1 MQIAIAILTLF
12 SIYNL
17 YLNFLLYKEI
27 NAMKQAQ
34 LDQAFTV
41 IRLMYHKAME
51 IEDYEALAK
60 ITKNMPKDFE
70 YDKFF

>member
-17 YLNFLLYKEI
+17 YTNFLLYKEL
-27 NAMKQAQ
+27 NAIKQAQ
-34 LDQAFTV
+34 LDQALTV
-41 IRLMYHKAME
+41 IRLMYHKAIE
-51 IEDYEALAK
+51 IEDYRAVEK
-60 ITKNMPKDFE
+60 ITKSMPKDFE